1 MSESRGRVGAPR
13 GQLSVADVAD
23 SKCSRIAVASRLYL
37 PSCYTH
43 SLLLHNTRCARR
55 IVSTLDH
62 RYGKHPLC
70 VSACQVVCPLCQPF
84 VAQSSPDSL
93 SRARL
98 GDEHCVEMLGGPL
111 VPVPSTEGEGGD
123 TAAADAGAVA
133 VEVADDDVV
142 LAPSGK
148 DSPRSRPWTEEE
160 DHTVRSLVL
169 SYGTR
174 RWSLIAAQ
182 LHRRTGK
189 QCRERWHKGN
199 TSLRSLF
206 PFFPPLRAMA
216 PTPDCAAAAAAMPRL
231 SLNHTGEA
239 TTPVRSASETR
250 MLFAA
255 AWQHEAAAAIQRQM
269 RGYRATSAKGRPTT
283 GWRSNQEA
291 EMRNARLLHD
301 NRDLKATNAE
311 LETKLQTEL
320 QRALAHAG
328 LAPSCGA
335 TNRLSWPLAARRTCC
350 PRLLWSSAPEHANV
364 CQCSRWQRLLR

>member
-1 MSESRGRVGAPR
+1 
-13 GQLSVADVAD
+13 
-23 SKCSRIAVASRLYL
+23 
-37 PSCYTH
+37 
-43 SLLLHNTRCARR
+43 
-55 IVSTLDH
+55 
-62 RYGKHPLC
+62 
-70 VSACQVVCPLCQPF
+70 
-84 VAQSSPDSL
+84 
-93 SRARL
+93 
-98 GDEHCVEMLGGPL
+98 MLFRPL

-199 TSLRSLF
+199 TSLRCLF

-269 RGYRATSAKGRPTT
+269 RGCRAATAKGRPTT

-291 EMRNARLLHD
+291 EMRNEADMSGFVDKMLQD

-311 LETKLQTEL
+311 LETKLQSEL
-320 QRALAHAG
+320 QRALTHVG
-328 LAPSCGA
+328 RAPSCGA
-335 TNRLSWPLAARRTCC
+335 TARLSWPLAA
-350 PRLLWSSAPEHANV
+350 
-364 CQCSRWQRLLR
+364 